1 MSRAALGHGVP
12 AALSLSSPR
21 WLLLTDLGFAL
32 GTPVLVLLFQMP
44 VTHRSSFRGLQLLLL
59 EAFEP

>member
-12 AALSLSSPR
+12 AALSQSSPR